1 LPGCV
6 TAASSLDEVLSMA
19 KESPALQIEDMLQ
32 NGEELPVPTS
42 VDMIDG
48 DDALSIAAIDVADN
62 MRVAPDIPNCGEERN
77 P

>member
-1 LPGCV
+1 
-6 TAASSLDEVLSMA
+6 MA
-19 KESPALQIEDMLQ
+19 KNFPFQRRF
-32 NGEELPVPTS
+32 
-42 VDMIDG
+42 DG